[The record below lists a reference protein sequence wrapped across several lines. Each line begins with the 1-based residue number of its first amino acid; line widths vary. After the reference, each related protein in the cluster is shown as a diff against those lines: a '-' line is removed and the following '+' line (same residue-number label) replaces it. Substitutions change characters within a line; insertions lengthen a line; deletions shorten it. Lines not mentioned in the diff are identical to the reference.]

1 MKTTAT
7 VAIAALVTLANS
19 AGTLAFDNRPMQFM
33 SKDGEIG
40 RYTRYAEALSCS
52 HADMLTLLLPLAL
65 PPSQCRPP
73 LRRAR

>member
-19 AGTLAFDNRPMQFM
+19 AGTLAFDNRAMQLM

-40 RYTRYAEALSCS
+40 R
-52 HADMLTLLLPLAL
+52 
-65 PPSQCRPP
+65 
-73 LRRAR
+73 